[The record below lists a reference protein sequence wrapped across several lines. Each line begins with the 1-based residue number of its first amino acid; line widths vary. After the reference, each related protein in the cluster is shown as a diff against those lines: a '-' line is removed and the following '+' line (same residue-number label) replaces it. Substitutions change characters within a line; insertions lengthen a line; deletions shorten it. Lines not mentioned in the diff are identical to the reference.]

1 MAAVEYVSVS
11 SQVDIETADLAREQQ
26 ELDNMPEEELQELAD
41 IYVSRGLDKKLV
53 HEVAVQLTAHNALEA
68 HARDELGINE
78 ITQANPLQAALA
90 SGAAFLVGGV
100 LPLLVSLFMPL
111 DNMVIYQYVFAILFL
126 VILGTLSALTGGSK
140 VINSIFRITLWGSLA
155 MGVTAYVGS
164 LF

>member
-1 MAAVEYVSVS
+1 MF
-11 SQVDIETADLAREQQ
+11 
-26 ELDNMPEEELQELAD
+26 N
-41 IYVSRGLDKKLV
+41 DKKLA